1 MSFLAVTLSSL
12 RMFESNLRT
21 AGDLPEPDV
30 EAPPLLEDAG
40 NRLQQRVVPTLF
52 VRSPGCWESLP
63 AM

>member
-1 MSFLAVTLSSL
+1 
-12 RMFESNLRT
+12 MFESNLRT

-30 EAPPLLEDAG
+30 EAPPLLDDAG